1 MTVQLLPL
9 CKSMVSWV
17 IRAVRAIKRFQ
28 DPGDTSAFQCVE
40 PVRRSSPPTRLAGAD
55 LRARSRASIMFGL
68 LLVYGTDKADVDT
81 KDEKKSEIDIYP
93 FSIASQQQHVWFY
106 ISGGGEGISVF

>member
-1 MTVQLLPL
+1 
-9 CKSMVSWV
+9 
-17 IRAVRAIKRFQ
+17 
-28 DPGDTSAFQCVE
+28 
-40 PVRRSSPPTRLAGAD
+40 
-55 LRARSRASIMFGL
+55 MFGL

-81 KDEKKSEIDIYP
+81 KDEKKSEKDIYP